1 MSTFGVT
8 IVECVVEIVDGLLDI
23 VALLSSYLASLS
35 QYLHGRNVNTTL
47 RVSRILGHSPK
58 GMWPLSMGTII
69 STKSI
74 LQGNFVSRHSPLG
87 DPKV

>member
-1 MSTFGVT
+1 M
-8 IVECVVEIVDGLLDI
+8 VVHVLLMMHWDSSSI
-23 VALLSSYLASLS
+23 FAVVALLSSYLARLRHLASKED
-35 QYLHGRNVNTTL
+35 VNTSL

-58 GMWPLSMGTII
+58 GMWPLSTGPII